1 MYQLYWEFLLATRVQ
16 EACICNGATLHV
28 LATIISMVQSAVFD
42 WNFEGLFLQGGRLL
56 LGKCHKCSSTVLKYG
71 HFEQ

>member
-1 MYQLYWEFLLATRVQ
+1 MYQLYCEFLLATRVQ